1 MHIGRK
7 IEEVFRIRKMGATQ
21 FARLLNTS
29 RSNVYSIFRRPSLD
43 TAQLSV
49 ICEVLEFNFFAE
61 LAQDMLGRKGFA
73 DPMSSLEDPA
83 TEYLKQKEDLES
95 KLLSRDEEV
104 RVLQSRLRDKDEIIA
119 LLKQNPGR

>member
-1 MHIGRK
+1 M
-7 IEEVFRIRKMGATQ
+7 
-21 FARLLNTS
+21 
-29 RSNVYSIFRRPSLD
+29 YSIFRRPSLD